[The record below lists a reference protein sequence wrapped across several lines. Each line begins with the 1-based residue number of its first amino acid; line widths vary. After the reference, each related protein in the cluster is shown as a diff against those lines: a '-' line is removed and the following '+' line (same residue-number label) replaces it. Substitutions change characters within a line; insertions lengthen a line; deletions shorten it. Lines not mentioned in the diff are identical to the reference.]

1 MTRDMLKSILLL
13 CQSCTTKTLLL
24 IIVWQNRVPD
34 YCKAVWGS
42 GYYEIRSSVAL
53 PDDVPQDQGAL
64 QKRRSVSAN
73 ISRHRS
79 LIAGPIGAITIAA
92 DHNRIDRSDQSHL
105 SSKRLAVDSCI
116 LVSTQKPSVPMWENV
131 FSSHVNFTARTT
143 DIMGMSNWRKRRRPG
158 ATMMSSSR
166 KSLCGSQPEQG

>member
-13 CQSCTTKTLLL
+13 CQTCTTKTLLL

-92 DHNRIDRSDQSHL
+92 DHDRIDRSDQSL
-105 SSKRLAVDSCI
+105 LQCRLQEGRWITGFWSQFVVACYCI
-116 LVSTQKPSVPMWENV
+116 
-131 FSSHVNFTARTT
+131 R
-143 DIMGMSNWRKRRRPG
+143 
-158 ATMMSSSR
+158 
-166 KSLCGSQPEQG
+166 GSMVKETCR